1 MIPGGTAPRPFRLVA
16 SPGTGGAITTARRQ
30 SGSLLA
36 GSVANGLAAY
46 GFVALGTRSLGAE
59 AFAPVGVLWTF
70 WALSAATL
78 TFPIQHWAIRTI
90 AVEGGV
96 GALRSGAF
104 RLAGWVGGVAVVQ
117 FAVAATLTERLFGD
131 RSWFWPAAV
140 ALLALG
146 SAYLGVLRG
155 VLAGTGRYH
164 AAAIVIGGENLIRVA
179 AGLVAVTVSDDAM
192 PLAAALLAGPLI
204 GALWPGA
211 HRMPAPPGGGAP
223 VALVGYTG
231 LSLLAA
237 QIVLNGAPI
246 VLPLVGGSEREIT
259 VVFTT
264 LALLRAPYL
273 MGLALTVRATA
284 PLTRLLTGGE
294 TARARRLVDGVLA
307 VSVTAAGAAGAL
319 AAPLGPPLIAL
330 LFGEGARP
338 GAATAGW
345 LAVGAVLAL
354 GGLALTVVLI
364 AGGSGRPLLAAW
376 LCGLAAAGIGV
387 AVPAAPVSRVVAGF
401 VAGEA
406 VAVGAMWAAARRSV
420 R

>member
-1 MIPGGTAPRPFRLVA
+1 LVA

-36 GSVANGLAAY
+36 GSVVNGLAAY

-90 AVEGGV
+90 ALEGGV
-96 GALRSGAF
+96 GALRAGTA
-104 RLAGWVGGVAVVQ
+104 RLAGWVAGVAVVQ
-117 FAVAATLTERLFGD
+117 VAIAAALTERLFGD
-131 RSWFWPAAV
+131 HSWFWPAAV

-146 SAYLGVLRG
+146 SAYLGLLRG

-164 AAAIVIGGENLIRVA
+164 AAAVVIGGENLIRVA
-179 AGLVAVTVSDDAM
+179 AGLVAVAVSDEAL

-204 GALWPGA
+204 GLLWPGA
-211 HRMPAPPGGGAP
+211 HRVPPKIEGGTA

-237 QIVLNGAPI
+237 QVVLNGAPI
-246 VLPLVGGSEREIT
+246 VLPLVGGSEQEIT

-273 MGLALTVRATA
+273 MALALTVRATA

-294 TARARRLVDGVLA
+294 VARARHLVDGVLA
-307 VSVTAAGAAGAL
+307 ASLAAAVAAGAL
-319 AAPLGPPLIAL
+319 AAPLGPPLVAV

-338 GAATAGW
+338 EAATAGW
-345 LAVGAVLAL
+345 LAAGAVLAL

-364 AGGSGRPLLAAW
+364 AAGSGRPLLAAW
-376 LCGLAAAGIGV
+376 LCGLAAAGVAV

-401 VAGEA
+401 VTGET
-406 VAVGAMWAAARRSV
+406 VALGAMWAAARRSL
-420 R
+420 RRAKQ